1 MAATLYVTEFAAVGG
16 ASNFPVSAAQQ
27 LPLAEQ
33 VVLITASSV
42 PSSAFNANTTLVR
55 LHCDGS
61 GPCSFEFG
69 ASPTAT
75 ALKAR
80 LSANQ
85 TEYFS
90 VPPNSGWKVAVI
102 VNT

>member
-1 MAATLYVTEFAAVGG
+1 MSVLYITEFAAVGG

-33 VVLITASSV
+33 VVTIGAGSLA
-42 PSSAFNANTTLVR
+42 SSAFNANTTLVR
-55 LHCDGS
+55 LHCDAS
-61 GPCSFEFG
+61 SACSFEFG

-102 VNT
+102 QNS